1 MCFVHLQNTKRS
13 IQRPLIVEDSV
24 LTVGADIDNPRAAG
38 LGATGLM
45 MLEVR
50 FVIENSSR

>member
-1 MCFVHLQNTKRS
+1 VQTS
-13 IQRPLIVEDSV
+13 I
-24 LTVGADIDNPRAAG
+24 THTAG
-38 LGATGLM
+38 PGVTGHM